1 MWSYLFLQ
9 FRGTTT
15 FTQENSIDSAS
26 RALLRTITCSE
37 LQNEVPRAL
46 GELLHAATEDGIFY
60 LKFDDGD
67 KRNWGRSIEGVDRLS
82 RDIFDLST
90 EEKLLFD
97 IDSMGK
103 LKLNGY
109 KPIGRNKGGIDGHRD
124 GFESYAISQD
134 TINMVPGLAVR
145 HPGVVYKHQEAL
157 TQLTSNCLDMT
168 QLVFKALS
176 RAFGLPADD
185 SFESRH
191 HESATSSLDLLR
203 LLKYPNAMGDGEF
216 SIPQLAH
223 ADMGSLTF
231 LFTSSPGLQILPPGT
246 KSWRNVLPMPGHAIV
261 NFGDAIKILSGGKI
275 ESVMHR
281 VVTMPGKQVRD
292 RYSFAFL
299 VRPGVSAQIST
310 LVSFAGQE
318 SENGMAS
325 PMTCEEW
332 VSMRFSQ
339 LRAK

>member
-1 MWSYLFLQ
+1 M
-9 FRGTTT
+9 T
-15 FTQENSIDSAS
+15 FTQENSIDSPS

-67 KRNWGRSIEGVDRLS
+67 KRNWSRSIEGVDRLS

-124 GFESYAISQD
+124 GFESYAISQN
-134 TINMVPGLAVR
+134 TINMMPGLAVR

-246 KSWRNVLPMPGHAIV
+246 ESWRNVLPMPGHAIV

-275 ESVMHR
+275 ESVVHR

-310 LVSFAGQE
+310 LASVAGQE

>member
-1 MWSYLFLQ
+1 M
-9 FRGTTT
+9 T
-15 FTQENSIDSAS
+15 FTEENSIDSAS
-26 RALLRTITCSE
+26 RALLRTISCSE

-46 GELLHAATEDGIFY
+46 RELLHAATEDGIFY

-67 KRNWGRSIEGVDRLS
+67 KRNWSRSIQGVDRLS
-82 RDIFDLST
+82 HDLFDLST

-103 LKLNGY
+103 LKLDGY
-109 KPIGRNKGGIDGHRD
+109 KPLGRNKGGIDGHRD
-124 GFESYAISQD
+124 GFESYAISRD
-134 TINMVPGLAVR
+134 TINMLPGLSVR
-145 HPGVVYKHQEAL
+145 HPGVVYEHQEAL

-176 RAFGLPADD
+176 RAFELPADD

-191 HESATSSLDLLR
+191 ESVTSPLDLLR
-203 LLKYPNAMGDGEF
+203 LLKYPNAIGGGEF

-231 LFTSSPGLQILPPGT
+231 LFTSSPGLQILPAGT
-246 KSWRNVLPMPGHAIV
+246 ELWRNVLPIPGHAIV
-261 NFGDAIKILSGGKI
+261 NFGDAMKILSGGKI
-275 ESVMHR
+275 ESVLHR
-281 VVTMPGKQVRD
+281 VVTVPGKEVQD

-299 VRPGVSAQIST
+299 VRPEASAKMST
-310 LVSFAGQE
+310 LASFLGKE
-318 SENGMAS
+318 SENNMAP

>member
-1 MWSYLFLQ
+1 M
-9 FRGTTT
+9 T
-15 FTQENSIDSAS
+15 FTPQDSIGSAS
-26 RALLRTITCSE
+26 RALLRTISCSE
-37 LQNEVPRAL
+37 LQNEEPRAL
-46 GELLHAATEDGIFY
+46 CELVHAATEDGIFY
-60 LKFDDGD
+60 LKLDDGD
-67 KRNWGRSIEGVDRLS
+67 WRNWSKSIESVDRLS
-82 RDIFDLST
+82 HDLFDLST
-90 EEKLLFD
+90 QEKLLFD

-124 GFESYAISQD
+124 GFESYAISRD
-134 TINMVPGLAVR
+134 TINTVPGLAVR
-145 HPGVVYKHQEAL
+145 HPGVVYEHQEAL
-157 TQLTSNCLDMT
+157 TRLASHCLDVT

-191 HESATSSLDLLR
+191 ESAASPLDLVR
-203 LLKYPNAMGDGEF
+203 LLKYPNAIGIGDGEL

-231 LFTSSPGLQILPPGT
+231 LFTSAPGLQILPPGT
-246 KSWRNVLPMPGHAIV
+246 ELWRNVLPMPGHAIV
-261 NFGDAIKILSGGKI
+261 NFGDAMKILSGGKI
-275 ESVMHR
+275 ESVVHR
-281 VVTMPGKQVRD
+281 VVAVPGKQVRD

-299 VRPGVSAQIST
+299 VRPGASAQMST
-310 LVSFAGQE
+310 LASLL
-318 SENGMAS
+318 SETSEIGLAS

-332 VSMRFSQ
+332 VSMRFGQ